1 MSTSA
6 TANCPRSSLWS
17 AATKAPESPSPWA
30 KGYPHQA
37 RRPPG
42 LHLPSQLR
50 ALPLLRGWQA
60 HLCTEIE
67 QIKTGDTD
75 PRFSQDGIALNAQ
88 SPVGTFAEHAIVKAT
103 SCVVIDKD
111 ISMDVAALLGCA
123 IPTGYGAAV
132 HAGKVQ
138 PGDHVIVV
146 GMGGVGT
153 NAVQGA
159 KVVGASTVVAVDL
172 SPQ

>member
-1 MSTSA
+1 M
-6 TANCPRSSLWS
+6 
-17 AATKAPESPSPWA
+17 
-30 KGYPHQA
+30 
-37 RRPPG
+37 
-42 LHLPSQLR
+42 
-50 ALPLLRGWQA
+50 
-60 HLCTEIE
+60 
-67 QIKTGDTD
+67 
-75 PRFSQDGIALNAQ
+75 
-88 SPVGTFAEHAIVKAT
+88 KAT